1 MNCNLILR
9 EYLTMSVTNIK
20 TTVEA
25 VVEPYIVA
33 LELKYKSMLARTM
46 ELLESYQQQIQAM
59 TSANATMQSTVD
71 ELTNRVDAMATTVA
85 RCNTAVEEAGII
97 DLAETNNAIIE
108 IRTGL
113 TNATA
118 AIQNNT
124 NTLTT
129 LSTNVQAQANTIST
143 LQGDVGT
150 VRDRVSSVVS
160 DTTAQLNSFGS
171 TVTTLTNNVSSLS
184 TNVTSLGNTVSEN
197 NTALNTKIEN
207 VKGDMIDIRN
217 NITTVNNSVQTLS
230 NTVAAN
236 KTTTDEAIMHLQEQ
250 IDSL

>member
-33 LELKYKSMLARTM
+33 LELKYKSILARTM

-59 TSANATMQSTVD
+59 TSANTTMQATVE
-71 ELTNRVDAMATTVA
+71 ELTNRVDVMATTVD

-97 DLAETNNAIIE
+97 DLAETNVMITELRN
-108 IRTGL
+108 GL
-113 TNATA
+113 TSATES
-118 AIQNNT
+118 IQNNT
-124 NTLTT
+124 NTLNT
-129 LSTNVQAQANTIST
+129 LAASVQTQANTINT
-143 LQGDVGT
+143 LQSNMHNVE
-150 VRDRVSSVVS
+150 DRVSSSVN
-160 DTTAQLNSFGS
+160 DTTTQLNSFGS
-171 TVTTLTNNVSSLS
+171 TVTSLTNEVSSLS
-184 TNVTSLGNTVSEN
+184 SNVTSLGNTVTEN

-207 VKGDMIDIRN
+207 VKGNIITINN
-217 NITTVNNSVQTLS
+217 NITTIEGSVQSLTD
-230 NTVAAN
+230 TVANN
-236 KTTTDEAIMHLQEQ
+236 KTLADEAIMHLQEQ